1 MERSTIFHGKT
12 HYFYGHG
19 FNSKL
24 LNYQRVPRMSFL
36 VVSLIRS
43 RNCRVYWQCRFGLAQ
58 GFGHHRDPPKN
69 WTVQGPNIFF
79 WSSPCIKLKLI
90 WKTLISW
97 ETDLQMADFHGFS
110 RCFWGLVISSDAR
123 FKRPLPLWLSFP
135 MYVNII
141 NIYIYI
147 YRMYIY
153 IYKSHVYIYIYYTV
167 SYLDLLEVSTNQ
179 YYWFS
184 LDKLVWIPFYY
195 QLFSMHGLFML
206 ISYTYHQ
213 KQIKN
218 KLDNDWTYISQIIHL
233 IIRTKIHPMPQN
245 NTEICPKINRSDNAG
260 PPGWEN
266 WGL

>member
-1 MERSTIFHGKT
+1 MKNTDFLRNWSTNG
-12 HYFYGHG
+12 
-19 FNSKL
+19 
-24 LNYQRVPRMSFL
+24 
-36 VVSLIRS
+36 
-43 RNCRVYWQCRFGLAQ
+43 
-58 GFGHHRDPPKN
+58 
-69 WTVQGPNIFF
+69 
-79 WSSPCIKLKLI
+79 
-90 WKTLISW
+90 
-97 ETDLQMADFHGFS
+97 GFS
-110 RCFWGLVISSDAR
+110 WIFQVFLGLSHKQWCTFQAPSPSLA
-123 FKRPLPLWLSFP
+123 LFP
-135 MYVNII
+135 YVCKHNKYIYI
-141 NIYIYI
+141 ECIYIYTNH
-147 YRMYIY
+147 M
-153 IYKSHVYIYIYYTV
+153 YIYIYYTV